1 MMALRNDPTN
11 YRKRTDLGVKSAA
24 KISPARDAVAVRK
37 AMSRAFKLSGAK
49 AYINLHAIHKKP
61 K

>member
-1 MMALRNDPTN
+1 MALRNDPTK

-24 KISPARDAVAVRK
+24 KTSPAPDAVAARK

-49 AYINLHAIHKKP
+49 AYINLRAIHKKP